1 MGNYLNIDEL
11 KKEHLGMQINW
22 LTVID
27 IFRDNTT
34 NKVMYKCQCK
44 CGNIRIYTKK
54 LLLSIQPKNK
64 IVAIGDIDYTNWNT
78 YPLTYLLDRKLVN
91 PTVLDESKIYQ
102 SIHGMRTKDPSVIH
116 PQMLISESVVIR
128 IVGLDNSTN
137 INDYINTFI
146 NMCIASDLCK
156 IIFFIIDG
164 DKRFYKN
171 HVYIRKTNSS
181 FIDISTSDKRPY
193 QIEST
198 PLYVSPDSITFF
210 NYTKKNKPVQ
220 TKKTVSI
227 NTGSHGNCSS
237 LLDDPDFI

>member
-1 MGNYLNIDEL
+1 
-11 KKEHLGMQINW
+11 
-22 LTVID
+22 
-27 IFRDNTT
+27 
-34 NKVMYKCQCK
+34 
-44 CGNIRIYTKK
+44 
-54 LLLSIQPKNK
+54 
-64 IVAIGDIDYTNWNT
+64 
-78 YPLTYLLDRKLVN
+78 
-91 PTVLDESKIYQ
+91 
-102 SIHGMRTKDPSVIH
+102 MRTKDPSVIH

-198 PLYVSPDSITFF
+198 PLYVSPDNITFF
-210 NYTKKNKPVQ
+210 NYTKKNKPTQ

>member
-1 MGNYLNIDEL
+1 MGII
-11 KKEHLGMQINW
+11 Q
-22 LTVID
+22 
-27 IFRDNTT
+27 NTST
-34 NKVMYKCQCK
+34 NHNQPI
-44 CGNIRIYTKK
+44 NIRRIAVLYRDLLSNTIHSLSDDDKK

-64 IVAIGDIDYTNWNT
+64 IVAIGDIDYANWNT

-128 IVGLDNSTN
+128 IIGLDNSTN